1 MREQERSGIICLE
14 RPALYYM
21 NRVNERL
28 SMNDPSHYKETHD
41 LDTVTRKSKKTQN
54 LLQQRLDQT
63 YGENIQE
70 EKKERKPSLF
80 FTHETSFTQN
90 KKIQQEDIPEKEQE
104 DEGFMWENDLE
115 ITELENA
122 HKEEL
127 AEKRYRRFTRAAN
140 LVIILLCIYVGFLI
154 FGVAVTQY
162 HYTDNGNI
170 EAQKL
175 SVSDIKEKKEYE
187 KILAQYV
194 NLRSIYQSV
203 LLLDYQYDQNADEHM
218 TIATEYEKILDDIL
232 KASTQIKA
240 LDIDSKYVQLQS
252 MMLSWVDSQSSES
265 IYTYCKLMS
274 AGITENS
281 NDTLNQAIQ
290 TENSVDDNFTQIT
303 SNFVT
308 LGENING
315 TDLVDIKEWSPEKYI
330 NEKINGK
337 KE

>member
-1 MREQERSGIICLE
+1 M
-14 RPALYYM
+14 Y
-21 NRVNERL
+21 RVNERL
-28 SMNDPSHYKETHD
+28 SMNDPRHYQETHD
-41 LDTVTRKSKKTQN
+41 FCQETKKKSKSRN
-54 LLQQRLDQT
+54 LLQQRLDET
-63 YGENIQE
+63 IGKSIKE
-70 EKKERKPSLF
+70 EKQRKIPSPFFLKEESL
-80 FTHETSFTQN
+80 T
-90 KKIQQEDIPEKEQE
+90 EK
-104 DEGFMWENDLE
+104 DSKFVWENDLE
-115 ITELENA
+115 IKELETA
-122 HKEEL
+122 YKEES
-127 AEKRYRRFTRAAN
+127 AEKRYRRLTQGVN
-140 LVIILLCIYVGFLI
+140 LLIILLCIYTGFLI

-162 HYTDNGNI
+162 HYSDNGTI

-175 SVSDIKEKKEYE
+175 SVSDIREKKEYE
-187 KILAQYV
+187 KILAQYI
-194 NLRSIYQSV
+194 NLRTIYQSV

-252 MMLSWVDSQSSES
+252 MMLSWVDSQNEQS

-274 AGITENS
+274 AGITEN
-281 NDTLNQAIQ
+281 NDDTVNQAIQ
-290 TENSVDDNFTQIT
+290 IENFVDDNFTQIT

>member
-1 MREQERSGIICLE
+1 MIFVRKLKRNL
-14 RPALYYM
+14 
-21 NRVNERL
+21 NRVIFCNSVWMRQSEKA
-28 SMNDPSHYKETHD
+28 SKK
-41 LDTVTRKSKKTQN
+41 KSKGKF
-54 LLQQRLDQT
+54 L
-63 YGENIQE
+63 
-70 EKKERKPSLF
+70 PLF
-80 FTHETSFTQN
+80 FLKEESLTDQEASLEET
-90 KKIQQEDIPEKEQE
+90 EK
-104 DEGFMWENDLE
+104 DSKFVWENDLE
-115 ITELENA
+115 IKELETA
-122 HKEEL
+122 YKEES
-127 AEKRYRRFTRAAN
+127 AEKRYRRLTQGVN
-140 LVIILLCIYVGFLI
+140 LLIILLCIYTGFLI

-162 HYTDNGNI
+162 HYSDNGTI

-175 SVSDIKEKKEYE
+175 SVSDIREKKEYE
-187 KILAQYV
+187 KILAQYI
-194 NLRSIYQSV
+194 NLRTIYQSV

-252 MMLSWVDSQSSES
+252 MMLSWVDSQNEQS

-274 AGITENS
+274 AGITEN
-281 NDTLNQAIQ
+281 NDDTVNQAIQ
-290 TENSVDDNFTQIT
+290 IENFVDDNFTQIT

>member
-1 MREQERSGIICLE
+1 
-14 RPALYYM
+14 M

-28 SMNDPSHYKETHD
+28 SMNDPRHYQETHD
-41 LDTVTRKSKKTQN
+41 FCQETKKKSKSRN
-54 LLQQRLDQT
+54 LLQQRLDET
-63 YGENIQE
+63 IGKSIKE
-70 EKKERKPSLF
+70 EKQRKIPSPFFLKEESL
-80 FTHETSFTQN
+80 TDQEASLEET
-90 KKIQQEDIPEKEQE
+90 EK
-104 DEGFMWENDLE
+104 DSKFVWENDLE
-115 ITELENA
+115 IA
-122 HKEEL
+122 YKEES
-127 AEKRYRRFTRAAN
+127 AEKRYRRLTQGVN
-140 LVIILLCIYVGFLI
+140 LLIILLCIYTGFLI

-162 HYTDNGNI
+162 HYSDNGTI

-175 SVSDIKEKKEYE
+175 SVSDIREKKEYE
-187 KILAQYV
+187 KILAQYI
-194 NLRSIYQSV
+194 NLRTIYQSV

-252 MMLSWVDSQSSES
+252 MMLSWVDSQNEQS

-274 AGITENS
+274 AGITEN
-281 NDTLNQAIQ
+281 NDDTVNQAIQ
-290 TENSVDDNFTQIT
+290 IENFVDDNFTQIT

>member
-1 MREQERSGIICLE
+1 
-14 RPALYYM
+14 M

-28 SMNDPSHYKETHD
+28 SINDPRHYQETHD
-41 LDTVTRKSKKTQN
+41 FCQETKKKSKSRN
-54 LLQQRLDQT
+54 LLQQRLDET
-63 YGENIQE
+63 IGKSIKEESLTDQE
-70 EKKERKPSLF
+70 ASLEETEKDSKF
-80 FTHETSFTQN
+80 V
-90 KKIQQEDIPEKEQE
+90 
-104 DEGFMWENDLE
+104 WENDLE
-115 ITELENA
+115 IKELETA
-122 HKEEL
+122 YKEES
-127 AEKRYRRFTRAAN
+127 AEKRYRRLTQGVN
-140 LVIILLCIYVGFLI
+140 LLIILLCIYTGFLI

-162 HYTDNGNI
+162 HYSENGTI

-175 SVSDIKEKKEYE
+175 SVSDIREKKEYE
-187 KILAQYV
+187 KILAQYI
-194 NLRSIYQSV
+194 NLRTIYQSV

-252 MMLSWVDSQSSES
+252 MMLSWVDSQNEQS

-274 AGITENS
+274 AGITEN
-281 NDTLNQAIQ
+281 NDDTVNQAIQ
-290 TENSVDDNFTQIT
+290 IENFVDDNFTQIT

>member
-1 MREQERSGIICLE
+1 
-14 RPALYYM
+14 M

-28 SMNDPSHYKETHD
+28 SMNDPRHYQETHD
-41 LDTVTRKSKKTQN
+41 FCQETKKKSKSRN
-54 LLQQRLDQT
+54 LLQQRLDET
-63 YGENIQE
+63 IGKSIKE
-70 EKKERKPSLF
+70 EKQRKIPSPFFLKEESL
-80 FTHETSFTQN
+80 TDQEVSSLTDQEASLEET
-90 KKIQQEDIPEKEQE
+90 EK
-104 DEGFMWENDLE
+104 DSKFVWENDLE
-115 ITELENA
+115 IKELETA
-122 HKEEL
+122 YKEES
-127 AEKRYRRFTRAAN
+127 AEKRYRRLTQGVN
-140 LVIILLCIYVGFLI
+140 LLIILLCIYTGFLI

-162 HYTDNGNI
+162 HYSDNGTI

-175 SVSDIKEKKEYE
+175 SVSDIREKKEYE
-187 KILAQYV
+187 KILAQYI
-194 NLRSIYQSV
+194 NLRTIYQSV

-252 MMLSWVDSQSSES
+252 MMLSWVDSQNEQS

-274 AGITENS
+274 AGITEN
-281 NDTLNQAIQ
+281 NDDTVNQAIQ
-290 TENSVDDNFTQIT
+290 IENFVDDNFTQIT

>member
-1 MREQERSGIICLE
+1 MIFVRKLKRNL
-14 RPALYYM
+14 
-21 NRVNERL
+21 NRVIFCNSVWMRQSE
-28 SMNDPSHYKETHD
+28 KA
-41 LDTVTRKSKKTQN
+41 SKKKNKGKSLT
-54 LLQQRLDQT
+54 DQ
-63 YGENIQE
+63 EASLE
-70 EKKERKPSLF
+70 E
-80 FTHETSFTQN
+80 T
-90 KKIQQEDIPEKEQE
+90 EK
-104 DEGFMWENDLE
+104 DSKFVWENDLE
-115 ITELENA
+115 IKELETA
-122 HKEEL
+122 YKEES
-127 AEKRYRRFTRAAN
+127 AEKRYRRLTQGVN
-140 LVIILLCIYVGFLI
+140 LLIILLCIYTGFLI

-162 HYTDNGNI
+162 HYSDNGTI

-175 SVSDIKEKKEYE
+175 SVSDIREKKEYE
-187 KILAQYV
+187 KILAQYI
-194 NLRSIYQSV
+194 NLRTIYQSV

-252 MMLSWVDSQSSES
+252 MMLSWVDSQNEQS

-274 AGITENS
+274 AGITEN
-281 NDTLNQAIQ
+281 NDDTVNQAIQ
-290 TENSVDDNFTQIT
+290 IENFVDDNFTQIT

>member
-1 MREQERSGIICLE
+1 MIFVRKLKRNL
-14 RPALYYM
+14 
-21 NRVNERL
+21 NRVIFCNSVWMRQSE
-28 SMNDPSHYKETHD
+28 KA
-41 LDTVTRKSKKTQN
+41 SKKKN
-54 LLQQRLDQT
+54 KGKFL
-63 YGENIQE
+63 
-70 EKKERKPSLF
+70 PLF
-80 FTHETSFTQN
+80 FLKEESLTDQEASLEET
-90 KKIQQEDIPEKEQE
+90 EK
-104 DEGFMWENDLE
+104 DSKFVWENDLE
-115 ITELENA
+115 IKELETA
-122 HKEEL
+122 YKEES
-127 AEKRYRRFTRAAN
+127 AEKRYRRLTQGVN
-140 LVIILLCIYVGFLI
+140 LLIILLCIYTGFLI

-162 HYTDNGNI
+162 HYSDNGTI

-175 SVSDIKEKKEYE
+175 SVSDIREKKEYE
-187 KILAQYV
+187 KILAQYI
-194 NLRSIYQSV
+194 NLRTIYQSV

-252 MMLSWVDSQSSES
+252 MMLSWVDSQNEQS

-274 AGITENS
+274 AGITEN
-281 NDTLNQAIQ
+281 NDDTVNQAIQ
-290 TENSVDDNFTQIT
+290 IENFVDDNFTQIT

>member
-1 MREQERSGIICLE
+1 
-14 RPALYYM
+14 M

-28 SMNDPSHYKETHD
+28 SMNDPRHYQETHD
-41 LDTVTRKSKKTQN
+41 FCQETKKKSKSRN
-54 LLQQRLDQT
+54 LLQQRLDET
-63 YGENIQE
+63 IGKSIKE
-70 EKKERKPSLF
+70 EKQRKIPSPFFLKEESL
-80 FTHETSFTQN
+80 TDQEASLEET
-90 KKIQQEDIPEKEQE
+90 EK
-104 DEGFMWENDLE
+104 DSKFVWENDLE
-115 ITELENA
+115 IKELETA
-122 HKEEL
+122 YKEES
-127 AEKRYRRFTRAAN
+127 AEKRYRRLTQGVN
-140 LVIILLCIYVGFLI
+140 LLILLCIYTGFLI

-162 HYTDNGNI
+162 HYSDNGTI

-175 SVSDIKEKKEYE
+175 SVSDIREKKEYE
-187 KILAQYV
+187 KILAQYI
-194 NLRSIYQSV
+194 NLRTIYQSV

-252 MMLSWVDSQSSES
+252 MMLSWVDSQNEQS

-274 AGITENS
+274 AGITEN
-281 NDTLNQAIQ
+281 NDDTVNQAIQ
-290 TENSVDDNFTQIT
+290 IENFVDDNFTQIT

>member
-1 MREQERSGIICLE
+1 
-14 RPALYYM
+14 M

-28 SMNDPSHYKETHD
+28 SMNDPRHYQETHD
-41 LDTVTRKSKKTQN
+41 FCQETKKKSKSRN
-54 LLQQRLDQT
+54 LLQQRLDET
-63 YGENIQE
+63 IGKSIKE
-70 EKKERKPSLF
+70 EKQRKIPSPFFLKEESL
-80 FTHETSFTQN
+80 TD
-90 KKIQQEDIPEKEQE
+90 QEDSK
-104 DEGFMWENDLE
+104 FVWENDLE
-115 ITELENA
+115 IKELETA
-122 HKEEL
+122 YKEES
-127 AEKRYRRFTRAAN
+127 AEKRYRRLTQGVN
-140 LVIILLCIYVGFLI
+140 LLIILLCIYTGFLI

-162 HYTDNGNI
+162 HYSDNGTI

-175 SVSDIKEKKEYE
+175 SVSDIREKKEYE
-187 KILAQYV
+187 KILAQYI
-194 NLRSIYQSV
+194 NLRTIYQSV

-252 MMLSWVDSQSSES
+252 MMLSWVDSQNEQS

-274 AGITENS
+274 AGITEN
-281 NDTLNQAIQ
+281 NDDTVNQAIQ
-290 TENSVDDNFTQIT
+290 IENFVDDNFTQIT

>member
-1 MREQERSGIICLE
+1 
-14 RPALYYM
+14 M

-28 SMNDPSHYKETHD
+28 SMNDPRHYQETHD
-41 LDTVTRKSKKTQN
+41 FCQETKKKSKSRN
-54 LLQQRLDQT
+54 LLQQRLDET
-63 YGENIQE
+63 IGKSIKE
-70 EKKERKPSLF
+70 EKQRKIPSPFFLKEESL
-80 FTHETSFTQN
+80 TDQEASLEET
-90 KKIQQEDIPEKEQE
+90 EK
-104 DEGFMWENDLE
+104 DSKFVWENDLE
-115 ITELENA
+115 IKELETA
-122 HKEEL
+122 YKEES
-127 AEKRYRRFTRAAN
+127 AEKRYRRLTQGVN
-140 LVIILLCIYVGFLI
+140 LLIILLCIYTGFLI

-162 HYTDNGNI
+162 HYSDNGTI

-175 SVSDIKEKKEYE
+175 SVSDIREKKEYE
-187 KILAQYV
+187 KILAQYI
-194 NLRSIYQSV
+194 NLRTIYQSV

-240 LDIDSKYVQLQS
+240 LDIDSKYVQL
-252 MMLSWVDSQSSES
+252 SWVDSQNEQS

-274 AGITENS
+274 AGITEN
-281 NDTLNQAIQ
+281 NDDTVNQAIQ
-290 TENSVDDNFTQIT
+290 IENFVDDNFTQIT

>member
-1 MREQERSGIICLE
+1 MIFVRKLKRNL
-14 RPALYYM
+14 
-21 NRVNERL
+21 NRVIFCNSVWMRQSE
-28 SMNDPSHYKETHD
+28 KA
-41 LDTVTRKSKKTQN
+41 SKKKNKGKFLPLFLKEESLT
-54 LLQQRLDQT
+54 DQ
-63 YGENIQE
+63 EASLE
-70 EKKERKPSLF
+70 E
-80 FTHETSFTQN
+80 T
-90 KKIQQEDIPEKEQE
+90 EK
-104 DEGFMWENDLE
+104 DSKFVWENDLE
-115 ITELENA
+115 IKELETA
-122 HKEEL
+122 YKEES
-127 AEKRYRRFTRAAN
+127 AEKRYRRLTQGVN
-140 LVIILLCIYVGFLI
+140 LLIILLCIYTGFLI

-162 HYTDNGNI
+162 HYSDNGTI

-175 SVSDIKEKKEYE
+175 SVSDIREKKEYE
-187 KILAQYV
+187 KILAQYI
-194 NLRSIYQSV
+194 NLRTIYQSV

-252 MMLSWVDSQSSES
+252 MMLSWVDSQNEQS

-274 AGITENS
+274 AGITEN
-281 NDTLNQAIQ
+281 NDDTVNQAIQ
-290 TENSVDDNFTQIT
+290 IENFVDDNFTQIT